1 VQIYYRGSLTCGGAL
16 IATKYLVTVPQIEG
30 ESDNY
35 AEMTGR
41 HGVTKMVNGE
51 GKKCARW

>member
-1 VQIYYRGSLTCGGAL
+1 VQIHYRRSLTCGGAL
-16 IATKYLVTVPQIEG
+16 IATKYLVMARRIES

-41 HGVTKMVNGE
+41 HGPTKMANGE